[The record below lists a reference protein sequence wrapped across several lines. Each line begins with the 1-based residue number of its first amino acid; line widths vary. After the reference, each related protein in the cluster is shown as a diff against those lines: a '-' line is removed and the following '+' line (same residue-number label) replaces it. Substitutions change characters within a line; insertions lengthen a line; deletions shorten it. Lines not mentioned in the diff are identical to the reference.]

1 MILMTNESLKL
12 KLSKIIDVIIIIW
25 IITDI
30 VLLMSLYFV
39 NLNSI
44 YYAIVIFDT
53 GLCIVLFIQF
63 ALKIRSTKHK
73 KQYVKD
79 DWKGI
84 IIDILAMMP
93 YELFTLGAFGFLR
106 LLRLVRIFALL
117 GKEKREIYNF
127 IEKTKLNYIIF
138 SFLIFVIGATILI
151 LILENSPG
159 SEIKTPLD
167 ALWYVV
173 STITTVG
180 YGDITPVTYDGKI
193 FGIMLMVVGVF
204 FFSVLTASISSWF
217 LRGIESEEEELKTK
231 IGKIENSIDDLKT
244 EMIEMKDILKKL

>member
-1 MILMTNESLKL
+1 MILMINESLKL

-53 GLCIVLFIQF
+53 GLCVVLFVQF
-63 ALKIRSTKHK
+63 VFNLNSIEHK

-84 IIDILAMMP
+84 IIDILAMLP

-159 SEIKTPLD
+159 SEINNPLN
-167 ALWYVV
+167 ALWYVMA
-173 STITTVG
+173 TITTVG
-180 YGDITPVTYDGKI
+180 YGDIVPETVYGKM
-193 FGIMLMVVGVF
+193 FGIILMVVGVV
-204 FFSVLTASISSWF
+204 FFSLLTASLASWF
-217 LRGIESEEEELKTK
+217 LRGIESEEEELKDKMKT
-231 IGKIENSIDDLKT
+231 IEDSINELKSD
-244 EMIEMKDILKKL
+244 MKELKELLKK